1 MIQDRAIVT
10 IEHQY
15 EVIGSLSNGDIFNDL
30 HRPGFHGHGI
40 FEVKISEKRCILR
53 TKLL

>member
-1 MIQDRAIVT
+1 MTQDRAIVT
-10 IEHQY
+10 IEHQL

-30 HRPGFHGHGI
+30 HRPLTQFSRSRH
-40 FEVKISEKRCILR
+40 FWSLISQ